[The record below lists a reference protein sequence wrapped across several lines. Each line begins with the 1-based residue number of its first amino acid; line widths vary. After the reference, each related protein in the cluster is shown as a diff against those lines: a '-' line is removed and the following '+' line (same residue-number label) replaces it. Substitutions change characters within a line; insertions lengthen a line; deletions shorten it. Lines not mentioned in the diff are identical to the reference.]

1 MRDEYESDKCN
12 WYRARTR
19 SSMQNMTRE
28 HQVSLKLNGKGME
41 LLAYVVRRIIVL
53 EVRKINIAAKV

>member
-1 MRDEYESDKCN
+1 
-12 WYRARTR
+12 
-19 SSMQNMTRE
+19 MTRE